1 MIQVT
6 ASVFRKQQ
14 GALFAAADQG
24 ETVII
29 TRKGKPSYVLIQ
41 VSDDD
46 FSITPELQKRIDEA
60 RAEIAKGNCVVCKTE
75 KELHDYLD
83 SL

>member
-6 ASVFRKQQ
+6 ASVFRKKQ

-24 ETVII
+24 ETVIF
-29 TRKGKPSYVLIQ
+29 TRKGKPSYALIQ

-46 FSITPELQKRIDEA
+46 FSITPELQKRIDEVKT
-60 RAEIAKGNCVVCKTE
+60 EIANGDYVEVKTE